1 MVDTVLAEQNSLETE
16 DKQTLKSNR
25 RRINRPNRNQKEN
38 SAPIDRKAGRTERS
52 EIPQSRSQNQNPR
65 NRAPRVGHANGDI
78 KEKADYT
85 DGILRLKI
93 SNARPRTVYTRLVR
107 LMLAGF
113 DGSGNP
119 LQTTKPIEKIEVSAL
134 GNAIVSAIFVVDNLI
149 KGKVV
154 EQISMA
160 GDFITVGEQPSEGRS
175 RGTARLHIDLKRV
188 TGWDAKDDD
197 VLRKTRVYRTKVLG
211 LPEDA

>member
-1 MVDTVLAEQNSLETE
+1 MVDTVLGEHNALETE
-16 DKQTLKSNR
+16 DKQGLKSDRRRVNR
-25 RRINRPNRNQKEN
+25 RNRTQKEN
-38 SAPIDRKAGRTERS
+38 SGTADRKAIRADRNEA
-52 EIPQSRSQNQNPR
+52 PQSRSLNRNPR
-65 NRAPRVGHANGDI
+65 NKAPRTVDANGDI

-119 LQTTKPIEKIEVSAL
+119 LETSKPIEKIEVSAL

-154 EQISMA
+154 EQTSMS
-160 GDFITVGEQPSEGRS
+160 GDFITVGEQQSESRS
-175 RGTARLHIDLKRV
+175 RGTARLLIDLKRV
-188 TGWDAKDDD
+188 SDWEAKDDD